1 MTDTV
6 FSVISPFCRGS
17 SYLTLNGLHEGLGG
31 YQVGKGRQKE
41 NTQHE
46 EISEFSLKWTTE

>member
-17 SYLTLNGLHEGLGG
+17 SCLTLNGLHEGLGG

-41 NTQHE
+41 DSQHE